1 MRKLLLLI
9 FLLLSLS
16 LSGFAQRDPQE
27 RLAIQYYQNG
37 EYEKAREIF
46 KPIYEKNNSSYI
58 YIYYYQVLVE
68 MQNYKELE
76 KVAKNQHRK
85 FPKVQRYVIDLAYA
99 YEVSG
104 NTAKAIKEYEA
115 AIKNVPNVATSYRE
129 LYSAFLN
136 KAKRD
141 YAMETLLR
149 GRKQLGDPKL
159 FSKELTNL
167 YLQLKL
173 YDNVIDEAIS
183 LLADDDAKYMET
195 AEQNLQN
202 LLMDDEDGQRY
213 LKIKS
218 RLQETIQRHPN
229 NQSYVSLL
237 YWIYQLNKDYSS
249 ALILAKSIDKKRAN
263 DGATVYTLSRS
274 MTKNREYDLAMEA
287 LKYVISKGES
297 SSYYYSAKYD
307 LLNIKYQ
314 KLVSTFP
321 IDLNEAKALE
331 KEYQEVLDE
340 NGVHEGTSDVVHKYA
355 HLLAFFVNKP
365 DQAINL
371 LDTAIR
377 YADRDIKEKALY
389 KLDKADIL
397 LHKGD
402 VWDATLLYSQIDKD
416 LPNDTIG
423 HLAKFKNAKLSFYI
437 GEFAWAESQLDIL
450 RAATT
455 KLIANDAMYLS
466 FVISDNLEEEEE
478 EEEEDNALFTDN
490 QTDNMALR
498 YFARADFLIFQNKD
512 EEAMK
517 YLDSVLVAAPFGQLN
532 DDVYYLQA
540 QMLIRQKDYFTAE
553 TLLKKIIDVYS
564 FDLLADDATFLL
576 AELYEYYMKDIP
588 QAMEMYKKL
597 LKDHSDSIYAV
608 DARKRFRALRGD
620 EI

>member
-1 MRKLLLLI
+1 MKKL
-9 FLLLSLS
+9 FLLFFLFFSL
-16 LSGFAQRDPQE
+16 LGFAQRDPQE
-27 RLAIQYYQNG
+27 KLAIQYYQNG
-37 EYEKAREIF
+37 EYEKAKEIF

-58 YIYYYQVLVE
+58 YVYYYQVLVE
-68 MQNYKELE
+68 MQDYKELE
-76 KVAKNQHRK
+76 KVAKNQHKK
-85 FPKVQRYVIDLAYA
+85 FPKVQRYIVDLAYV

-104 NTAKAIKEYEA
+104 NTSKAVKEYED
-115 AIKNVPNVATSYRE
+115 AIKNVPNVENSYKE
-129 LYSAFLN
+129 LYNAFLY

-149 GRKQLGDPKL
+149 GRKQLNNPKL

-173 YDNVIDEAIS
+173 YDNVIEEAIT
-183 LLADDDAKYMET
+183 LLADDDAKYMAT

-218 RLQETIQRHPN
+218 KLQETIQKHPN

-237 YWIYQLNKDYSS
+237 YWIYQLNKDYP
-249 ALILAKSIDKKRAN
+249 AAFILAKSIDKKRAN
-263 DGATVYTLSRS
+263 DGATVYTLARS
-274 MTKNREYDLAMEA
+274 MANNREYDLAMEA

-307 LLNIKYQ
+307 LLNLRYQ
-314 KLVSTFP
+314 KLISTYP
-321 IDLNEAKALE
+321 IDLNAAKALE
-331 KEYQEVLDE
+331 KEYQKVLDE
-340 NGVHEGTSDVVHKYA
+340 NSVHEGTSDVVHKYA

-371 LDTAIR
+371 LDTAMR

-389 KLDKADIL
+389 KMDKADIL
-397 LHKGD
+397 LHVGEI
-402 VWDATLLYSQIDKD
+402 WDATLLYSQIDKE

-478 EEEEDNALFTDN
+478 DEEEENNALFQEN
-490 QTDNMALR
+490 QTNNQALR
-498 YFARADFLIFQNKD
+498 YFARADFLIFQNND
-512 EEAMK
+512 AEAMK
-517 YLDSVLVAAPFGQLN
+517 YLDSVLIVTPFGKLN

-540 QMLIRQKDYFTAE
+540 QILIRQKDYFTAE

-564 FDLLADDATFLL
+564 FDLLADDAIFLL

-597 LKDHSDSIYAV
+597 LKDHSNSIYAV
-608 DARKRFRALRGD
+608 DARKRFRELRGD

>member
-1 MRKLLLLI
+1 MKKL
-9 FLLLSLS
+9 FLLFFLFFSL
-16 LSGFAQRDPQE
+16 LGFAQRDPQE
-27 RLAIQYYQNG
+27 KLAIQYYQNG
-37 EYEKAREIF
+37 EYEKAKEIF

-58 YIYYYQVLVE
+58 YVYYYQVLVE
-68 MQNYKELE
+68 MQDYKELE
-76 KVAKNQHRK
+76 KVAKNQHKK
-85 FPKVQRYVIDLAYA
+85 FPKVQRYIVDLAYV

-104 NTAKAIKEYEA
+104 NTSKAVKEYED
-115 AIKNVPNVATSYRE
+115 AIKNVPNVENSYKE
-129 LYSAFLN
+129 LYNAFLY

-149 GRKQLGDPKL
+149 GRKQLNNPKL

-173 YDNVIDEAIS
+173 YDNVIEEAIT
-183 LLADDDAKYMET
+183 LLADDDAKYMAT

-218 RLQETIQRHPN
+218 KLQETIQKHPN

-237 YWIYQLNKDYSS
+237 YWIYQLNKDYP
-249 ALILAKSIDKKRAN
+249 AAFILAKSIDKKRAN
-263 DGATVYTLSRS
+263 DGATVYTLARS
-274 MTKNREYDLAMEA
+274 MANNREYDLAMEA

-307 LLNIKYQ
+307 LLNLRYQ
-314 KLVSTFP
+314 KLISTYP
-321 IDLNEAKALE
+321 IDLNAAKALE
-331 KEYQEVLDE
+331 KEYQKVLDE

-371 LDTAIR
+371 LDTAMR

-389 KLDKADIL
+389 KMDKADIL
-397 LHKGD
+397 LHVGEI
-402 VWDATLLYSQIDKD
+402 WDATLLYSQIDKE

-478 EEEEDNALFTDN
+478 DEEEENNALFQEN
-490 QTDNMALR
+490 QTNNQALR
-498 YFARADFLIFQNKD
+498 YFARADFLIFQNND
-512 EEAMK
+512 AEAMK
-517 YLDSVLVAAPFGQLN
+517 YLDSVLIVTPFGKLN

-540 QMLIRQKDYFTAE
+540 QILIRQKDYFTAE

-564 FDLLADDATFLL
+564 FDLLADDAIFLL

-597 LKDHSDSIYAV
+597 LKDHSNSIYAV
-608 DARKRFRALRGD
+608 DARKRFRVLRGD

>member
-1 MRKLLLLI
+1 M
-9 FLLLSLS
+9 
-16 LSGFAQRDPQE
+16 GFAQRDPQE
-27 RLAIQYYQNG
+27 KLAIQYYQNG
-37 EYEKAREIF
+37 EYEKAKEIF

-58 YIYYYQVLVE
+58 YVYYYQVLVE
-68 MQNYKELE
+68 MQDYKELE
-76 KVAKNQHRK
+76 KVAKNQHKK
-85 FPKVQRYVIDLAYA
+85 FPKVQRYIVDLAYV

-104 NTAKAIKEYEA
+104 NTSKAVKEYED
-115 AIKNVPNVATSYRE
+115 AIKNVPNVENSYKE
-129 LYSAFLN
+129 LYNAFLY

-149 GRKQLGDPKL
+149 GRKQLNNPKL

-173 YDNVIDEAIS
+173 YDNVIEEAIT
-183 LLADDDAKYMET
+183 LLADDDAKYMAT

-218 RLQETIQRHPN
+218 KLQETIQKHPN

-237 YWIYQLNKDYSS
+237 YWIYQLNKDYP
-249 ALILAKSIDKKRAN
+249 AAFILAKSIDKKRAN
-263 DGATVYTLSRS
+263 DGATVYTLARS
-274 MTKNREYDLAMEA
+274 MANNREYDLAMEA

-307 LLNIKYQ
+307 LLNLRYQ
-314 KLVSTFP
+314 KLISTYP
-321 IDLNEAKALE
+321 IDLNAAKALE
-331 KEYQEVLDE
+331 KEYQKVLDE

-371 LDTAIR
+371 LDTAMR

-389 KLDKADIL
+389 KMDKADIL
-397 LHKGD
+397 LHVGEI
-402 VWDATLLYSQIDKD
+402 WDATLLYSQIDKE

-478 EEEEDNALFTDN
+478 DEEEENNALFQEN
-490 QTDNMALR
+490 QTNNQALR
-498 YFARADFLIFQNKD
+498 YFARADFLIFQNND
-512 EEAMK
+512 AEAMK
-517 YLDSVLVAAPFGQLN
+517 YLDSVLIVTPFGKLN

-540 QMLIRQKDYFTAE
+540 QILIRQKDYFTAE

-564 FDLLADDATFLL
+564 FDLLADDAIFLL

-597 LKDHSDSIYAV
+597 LKDHSNSIYAV
-608 DARKRFRALRGD
+608 DARKRFRELRGD

>member
-1 MRKLLLLI
+1 MKKL
-9 FLLLSLS
+9 FLLFFLFFSL
-16 LSGFAQRDPQE
+16 LGFAQRDPQE
-27 RLAIQYYQNG
+27 KLAIQYYQNG
-37 EYEKAREIF
+37 EYEKAKEIF

-58 YIYYYQVLVE
+58 YVYYYQVLVE
-68 MQNYKELE
+68 MQDYKELE
-76 KVAKNQHRK
+76 KVAKNQHKK
-85 FPKVQRYVIDLAYA
+85 FPKVQRYIVDLAYV

-104 NTAKAIKEYEA
+104 NTSKAVKEYED
-115 AIKNVPNVATSYRE
+115 AIKNVPNVENSYKE
-129 LYSAFLN
+129 LYNAFLY

-149 GRKQLGDPKL
+149 GRKQLNNPKL

-173 YDNVIDEAIS
+173 YDNVIEEAIT
-183 LLADDDAKYMET
+183 LLADDDAKYMAT

-218 RLQETIQRHPN
+218 KLQEIIQKHPN

-237 YWIYQLNKDYSS
+237 YWIYQLNKDYP
-249 ALILAKSIDKKRAN
+249 AAFILAKSIDKKRAN
-263 DGATVYTLSRS
+263 DGATVYTLARS
-274 MTKNREYDLAMEA
+274 MANNREYDLAMEA

-307 LLNIKYQ
+307 LLNLRYQ
-314 KLVSTFP
+314 KLISTYP
-321 IDLNEAKALE
+321 IDLNAAKALE
-331 KEYQEVLDE
+331 KEYQKVLDE

-371 LDTAIR
+371 LDTAMR

-389 KLDKADIL
+389 KMDKADIL
-397 LHKGD
+397 LHVGEI
-402 VWDATLLYSQIDKD
+402 WDATLLYSQIDKE

-478 EEEEDNALFTDN
+478 DEEEENNALFQEN
-490 QTDNMALR
+490 QTNNQALR
-498 YFARADFLIFQNKD
+498 YFARADFLIFQNND
-512 EEAMK
+512 AEAMK
-517 YLDSVLVAAPFGQLN
+517 YLDSVLIVTPFGKLN

-540 QMLIRQKDYFTAE
+540 QILIRQKDYFTAE

-564 FDLLADDATFLL
+564 FDLLADDAIFLL

-597 LKDHSDSIYAV
+597 LKDHSNSIYAV
-608 DARKRFRALRGD
+608 DARKRFRELRGD

>member
-1 MRKLLLLI
+1 MKKL
-9 FLLLSLS
+9 FLLFSLFFS
-16 LSGFAQRDPQE
+16 LLGFAQRDPQE
-27 RLAIQYYQNG
+27 KLAIQYYQNG
-37 EYEKAREIF
+37 EYEKAKEIF

-58 YIYYYQVLVE
+58 YVYYYQVLVE
-68 MQNYKELE
+68 MQDYKELE
-76 KVAKNQHRK
+76 KVAKNQHKK
-85 FPKVQRYVIDLAYA
+85 FPKVQRYIVDLAYV

-104 NTAKAIKEYEA
+104 NTSKAVKEYED
-115 AIKNVPNVATSYRE
+115 AIKNVPNVENSYKE
-129 LYSAFLN
+129 LYNAFLY

-149 GRKQLGDPKL
+149 GRKQLNNPKL

-173 YDNVIDEAIS
+173 YDNVIEEAIT
-183 LLADDDAKYMET
+183 LLADDDAKYMAT

-218 RLQETIQRHPN
+218 KLQETIQKHPN

-237 YWIYQLNKDYSS
+237 YWIYQLNKDYP
-249 ALILAKSIDKKRAN
+249 AAFILAKSIDKKRAN
-263 DGATVYTLSRS
+263 DGATVYTLARS
-274 MTKNREYDLAMEA
+274 MANNREYDLAMEA

-307 LLNIKYQ
+307 LLNLRYQ
-314 KLVSTFP
+314 KLISTYP
-321 IDLNEAKALE
+321 IDLNAAKALE
-331 KEYQEVLDE
+331 KEYQKVLDE

-371 LDTAIR
+371 LDTAMR

-389 KLDKADIL
+389 KMDKADIL
-397 LHKGD
+397 LHVGEI
-402 VWDATLLYSQIDKD
+402 WDATLLYSQIDKE

-466 FVISDNLEEEEE
+466 FVISDNIE
-478 EEEEDNALFTDN
+478 EEEEDEEEENNALFQEN
-490 QTDNMALR
+490 QTNNQALR
-498 YFARADFLIFQNKD
+498 YFARADFLIFQNND
-512 EEAMK
+512 AEAMK
-517 YLDSVLVAAPFGQLN
+517 YLDSVLIVTPFGKLN

-540 QMLIRQKDYFTAE
+540 QILIRQKDYFTAE

-564 FDLLADDATFLL
+564 FDLLADDAIFLL

-597 LKDHSDSIYAV
+597 LKDHSNSIYAV
-608 DARKRFRALRGD
+608 DARKRFRELRGD

>member
-1 MRKLLLLI
+1 MKKL
-9 FLLLSLS
+9 FLLFFLFFSL
-16 LSGFAQRDPQE
+16 LGFAQRDPQE
-27 RLAIQYYQNG
+27 KLAIQYYQNG
-37 EYEKAREIF
+37 EYEKAKEIF

-58 YIYYYQVLVE
+58 YVYYYQVLVE
-68 MQNYKELE
+68 MQDYKELE
-76 KVAKNQHRK
+76 KVAKNQHKK
-85 FPKVQRYVIDLAYA
+85 FPKVQRYIVDLAYV

-104 NTAKAIKEYEA
+104 NTSKAVKEYED
-115 AIKNVPNVATSYRE
+115 AIKNVPNVENSYKE
-129 LYSAFLN
+129 LYNAFLY

-149 GRKQLGDPKL
+149 GRKQLNNPKL

-173 YDNVIDEAIS
+173 YDNVIEEAIT
-183 LLADDDAKYMET
+183 LLADDDAKYMAT

-218 RLQETIQRHPN
+218 KLQETIQKHPN

-237 YWIYQLNKDYSS
+237 YWIYQLNKDYP
-249 ALILAKSIDKKRAN
+249 AAFILAKSIDKKRAN
-263 DGATVYTLSRS
+263 DGATVYTLARS
-274 MTKNREYDLAMEA
+274 MANNREYDLAMEA

-307 LLNIKYQ
+307 LLNLRYQ
-314 KLVSTFP
+314 KLISTYP
-321 IDLNEAKALE
+321 IDFNAAKALE
-331 KEYQEVLDE
+331 KEYQKVLDE

-371 LDTAIR
+371 LDTAMR

-389 KLDKADIL
+389 KMDKADIL
-397 LHKGD
+397 LHVGEI
-402 VWDATLLYSQIDKD
+402 WDATLLYSQIDKE

-478 EEEEDNALFTDN
+478 DEEEENNALFQEN
-490 QTDNMALR
+490 QTNNQALR
-498 YFARADFLIFQNKD
+498 YFARADFLIFQNND
-512 EEAMK
+512 AEAMK
-517 YLDSVLVAAPFGQLN
+517 YLDSVLIVTPFGKLN

-540 QMLIRQKDYFTAE
+540 QILIRQKDYFTAE

-564 FDLLADDATFLL
+564 FDLLADDAIFLL

-597 LKDHSDSIYAV
+597 LKDHSNSIYAV
-608 DARKRFRALRGD
+608 DARKRFRELRGD

>member
-1 MRKLLLLI
+1 MKKL
-9 FLLLSLS
+9 FLLFFLFFSL
-16 LSGFAQRDPQE
+16 LGFAQRDPQE
-27 RLAIQYYQNG
+27 KLAIQYYQNG
-37 EYEKAREIF
+37 EYEKAKEIF

-58 YIYYYQVLVE
+58 YVYYYQVLVE
-68 MQNYKELE
+68 MQDYKELE
-76 KVAKNQHRK
+76 KVAKNQHKK
-85 FPKVQRYVIDLAYA
+85 FPKVQRYIVDLAYV

-104 NTAKAIKEYEA
+104 NTSKAVKEYED
-115 AIKNVPNVATSYRE
+115 AIKNVPNVENSYKE
-129 LYSAFLN
+129 LYNAFLY

-149 GRKQLGDPKL
+149 GRKQLNNPKL

-173 YDNVIDEAIS
+173 YDNVIEEAIT
-183 LLADDDAKYMET
+183 LLADDDAKYMAT

-218 RLQETIQRHPN
+218 KLQETIQKHPN

-237 YWIYQLNKDYSS
+237 YWIYQLNKDYP
-249 ALILAKSIDKKRAN
+249 AAFILAKSIDKKRAN
-263 DGATVYTLSRS
+263 DGATVYTLARS
-274 MTKNREYDLAMEA
+274 MANNREYDLAMEA

-307 LLNIKYQ
+307 LLNLRYQ
-314 KLVSTFP
+314 KLISTYP
-321 IDLNEAKALE
+321 IDLNAAKALE
-331 KEYQEVLDE
+331 KEYQKVLDE

-371 LDTAIR
+371 LDTAMR

-389 KLDKADIL
+389 KMDKADIL
-397 LHKGD
+397 LHVGEI
-402 VWDATLLYSQIDKD
+402 WDATLLYSQIDKE

-450 RAATT
+450 RAATA

-466 FVISDNLEEEEE
+466 FVISDNLEEEDEE
-478 EEEEDNALFTDN
+478 EENNALFQEN
-490 QTDNMALR
+490 QTNNQALR
-498 YFARADFLIFQNKD
+498 YFARADFLIFQNND
-512 EEAMK
+512 AEAMK
-517 YLDSVLVAAPFGQLN
+517 YLDSVLIVTPFGKLN

-540 QMLIRQKDYFTAE
+540 QILIRQKDYFTAE

-564 FDLLADDATFLL
+564 FDLLADDAIFLL

-597 LKDHSDSIYAV
+597 LKDHSNSIYAV
-608 DARKRFRALRGD
+608 DARKRFRELRGD

>member
-1 MRKLLLLI
+1 MKKL
-9 FLLLSLS
+9 FLLFFLFFSL
-16 LSGFAQRDPQE
+16 LGFAQRDPQE
-27 RLAIQYYQNG
+27 KLAIQYYQNG
-37 EYEKAREIF
+37 EYEKAKEIF

-58 YIYYYQVLVE
+58 YVYYYQVLVE
-68 MQNYKELE
+68 MQDYKELE
-76 KVAKNQHRK
+76 KVAKNQHKK
-85 FPKVQRYVIDLAYA
+85 FPKVQRYIVDLAYV

-104 NTAKAIKEYEA
+104 NTAKAVKEYED
-115 AIKNVPNVATSYRE
+115 AIKNVPNIENSYKE
-129 LYSAFLN
+129 LYNAFLY

-149 GRKQLGDPKL
+149 GRKQLNNPKL

-173 YDNVIDEAIS
+173 YDNVIEEAIT
-183 LLADDDAKYMET
+183 LLADDDAKYMAT

-218 RLQETIQRHPN
+218 KLQETMQKHPN

-237 YWIYQLNKDYSS
+237 YWIYQLNKDYP
-249 ALILAKSIDKKRAN
+249 AAFILAKSIDKKRAN
-263 DGATVYTLSRS
+263 DGATVYALARL
-274 MTKNREYDLAMEA
+274 MANNREYDLAMEA

-307 LLNIKYQ
+307 LLNLKYQ
-314 KLVSTFP
+314 KLISTYP
-321 IDLNEAKALE
+321 IDLNAAKALE
-331 KEYQEVLDE
+331 KEYQKVLDG

-371 LDTAIR
+371 LDTAMR
-377 YADRDIKEKALY
+377 YADRDIKERALY
-389 KLDKADIL
+389 KMDKADIL
-397 LHKGD
+397 LHVGEI
-402 VWDATLLYSQIDKD
+402 WDATLLYSQIDKE

-466 FVISDNLEEEEE
+466 FVISDNLEEDEGEDE
-478 EEEEDNALFTDN
+478 DDNALFSEN
-490 QTDNMALR
+490 QTHNQALR
-498 YFARADFLIFQNKD
+498 YFARADFLIFQNND
-512 EEAMK
+512 AEAMK
-517 YLDSVLVAAPFGQLN
+517 YLDSVLIVTPFGKLN

-540 QMLIRQKDYFTAE
+540 QILIRQKDYFTAE

-564 FDLLADDATFLL
+564 FDLLADDAIFLL

-597 LKDHSDSIYAV
+597 LKDHSNSIYAV
-608 DARKRFRALRGD
+608 DARKRFRELRGD

>member
-1 MRKLLLLI
+1 MKKL
-9 FLLLSLS
+9 FLLFFLFFSL
-16 LSGFAQRDPQE
+16 LGFAQRDPQE
-27 RLAIQYYQNG
+27 KLAIQYYQNG
-37 EYEKAREIF
+37 EYEKAKEIF

-58 YIYYYQVLVE
+58 YVYYYQVLVE
-68 MQNYKELE
+68 MQDYKELE
-76 KVAKNQHRK
+76 KVAKNQHKK
-85 FPKVQRYVIDLAYA
+85 FPKVQRYIVDLAYV

-104 NTAKAIKEYEA
+104 NTSKAVKEYED
-115 AIKNVPNVATSYRE
+115 AIKNVPNVENSYKE
-129 LYSAFLN
+129 LYNAFLY

-149 GRKQLGDPKL
+149 GRKQLNNPKL

-173 YDNVIDEAIS
+173 YDNVIEEAIT
-183 LLADDDAKYMET
+183 LLADDDAKYMAT

-218 RLQETIQRHPN
+218 KLQETIQKHPN

-237 YWIYQLNKDYSS
+237 YWIYQLNKDYP
-249 ALILAKSIDKKRAN
+249 AAFILAKSIDKKRAN
-263 DGATVYTLSRS
+263 DGATVYTLARS
-274 MTKNREYDLAMEA
+274 MANNREYDLAMEA

-307 LLNIKYQ
+307 LLNLRYQ
-314 KLVSTFP
+314 KLISTYP
-321 IDLNEAKALE
+321 IDLNAAKALE
-331 KEYQEVLDE
+331 KEYQKVLDE

-365 DQAINL
+365 EQAINL
-371 LDTAIR
+371 LDTAMR

-389 KLDKADIL
+389 KMDKADIL
-397 LHKGD
+397 LHVGEI
-402 VWDATLLYSQIDKD
+402 WDATLLYSQIDKE

-466 FVISDNLEEEEE
+466 FVISDNIE
-478 EEEEDNALFTDN
+478 EEEEDEEEENNALFQEN
-490 QTDNMALR
+490 QTNNQALR
-498 YFARADFLIFQNKD
+498 YFARADFLIFQNND
-512 EEAMK
+512 AEAMK
-517 YLDSVLVAAPFGQLN
+517 YLDSVLIVTPFGKLN

-540 QMLIRQKDYFTAE
+540 QILIRQKDYFTAE

-564 FDLLADDATFLL
+564 FDLLADDAIFLL

-597 LKDHSDSIYAV
+597 LKDHSNSIYAV
-608 DARKRFRALRGD
+608 DARKRFRELRGD

>member
-1 MRKLLLLI
+1 MKKL
-9 FLLLSLS
+9 FLLFFLFFSL
-16 LSGFAQRDPQE
+16 LGFAQRDPQE
-27 RLAIQYYQNG
+27 KLAIQYYQNG
-37 EYEKAREIF
+37 EYEKAKEIF

-58 YIYYYQVLVE
+58 YVYYYQVLVE
-68 MQNYKELE
+68 MQDYKELE
-76 KVAKNQHRK
+76 KVAKNQHKK
-85 FPKVQRYVIDLAYA
+85 FPKVQRYIVDLAYV

-104 NTAKAIKEYEA
+104 NTSKAVKEYED
-115 AIKNVPNVATSYRE
+115 AIKNVPNVENSYKE
-129 LYSAFLN
+129 LYNAFLY

-149 GRKQLGDPKL
+149 GRKQLNNPKL

-173 YDNVIDEAIS
+173 YDNVIEEAIT
-183 LLADDDAKYMET
+183 LLADDDAKYMAT

-218 RLQETIQRHPN
+218 KLQETIQKHPN

-237 YWIYQLNKDYSS
+237 YWIYQLNKDYP
-249 ALILAKSIDKKRAN
+249 AAFILAKSIDKKRAN
-263 DGATVYTLSRS
+263 DGATVYTLARS
-274 MTKNREYDLAMEA
+274 MANNREYDLAMEA

-307 LLNIKYQ
+307 LLNLRYQ
-314 KLVSTFP
+314 KLISTYP
-321 IDLNEAKALE
+321 IDLNAAKALE
-331 KEYQEVLDE
+331 KEYQKVLDE

-371 LDTAIR
+371 LDTAMR

-389 KLDKADIL
+389 KMDKADIL
-397 LHKGD
+397 LHVGEI
-402 VWDATLLYSQIDKD
+402 WDATLLYSQIDKE

-478 EEEEDNALFTDN
+478 DEEEENNALFQEN
-490 QTDNMALR
+490 QTNNQALR
-498 YFARADFLIFQNKD
+498 YFARADFLIFQNND
-512 EEAMK
+512 AEAMK
-517 YLDSVLVAAPFGQLN
+517 YLDSVLIVTPFGKLN

-540 QMLIRQKDYFTAE
+540 QILIRQKDYFTAE

-564 FDLLADDATFLL
+564 FDLLADDAIFLL

-597 LKDHSDSIYAV
+597 LKDHSSSIYAV
-608 DARKRFRALRGD
+608 DARKRFRELRGD

>member
-1 MRKLLLLI
+1 MKKL
-9 FLLLSLS
+9 FLLFFLFFSL
-16 LSGFAQRDPQE
+16 LGFAQRDPQE
-27 RLAIQYYQNG
+27 KLAIQYYQNG
-37 EYEKAREIF
+37 EYEKAKEIF

-58 YIYYYQVLVE
+58 YVYYYQVLVE
-68 MQNYKELE
+68 MQDYKELE
-76 KVAKNQHRK
+76 KVAKNQHKK
-85 FPKVQRYVIDLAYA
+85 FPKVQRYIVDLAYV

-104 NTAKAIKEYEA
+104 NTSKAVKEYED
-115 AIKNVPNVATSYRE
+115 AIKNVPNIENSYKE
-129 LYSAFLN
+129 LYNAFLY

-149 GRKQLGDPKL
+149 GRKQLNNPKL

-173 YDNVIDEAIS
+173 YDNVIEEAIT
-183 LLADDDAKYMET
+183 LLADDDAKYMAT

-218 RLQETIQRHPN
+218 KLQETIQKHPN

-237 YWIYQLNKDYSS
+237 YWIYQLNKDYP
-249 ALILAKSIDKKRAN
+249 AAFILAKSIDKKRAN
-263 DGATVYTLSRS
+263 DGATVYTLARS
-274 MTKNREYDLAMEA
+274 MANNREYDLAMEA

-307 LLNIKYQ
+307 LLNLRYQ
-314 KLVSTFP
+314 KLISTYP
-321 IDLNEAKALE
+321 IDLNAAKALE
-331 KEYQEVLDE
+331 KEYQKVLDE

-371 LDTAIR
+371 LDTAMR

-389 KLDKADIL
+389 KMDKADIL
-397 LHKGD
+397 LHVGEI
-402 VWDATLLYSQIDKD
+402 WDATLLYSQIDKE

-478 EEEEDNALFTDN
+478 DEEEENNALFQEN
-490 QTDNMALR
+490 QTNNQALR
-498 YFARADFLIFQNKD
+498 YFARADFLIFQNND
-512 EEAMK
+512 AEAMK
-517 YLDSVLVAAPFGQLN
+517 YLDSVLIVTPFGKLN

-540 QMLIRQKDYFTAE
+540 QILIRQKDYFTAE

-564 FDLLADDATFLL
+564 FDLLADDAIFLL

-597 LKDHSDSIYAV
+597 LKDHSNSIYAV
-608 DARKRFRALRGD
+608 DARKRFRELRGD

>member
-1 MRKLLLLI
+1 MKKL
-9 FLLLSLS
+9 FLLFFLFFSL
-16 LSGFAQRDPQE
+16 LGFAQRDPQE
-27 RLAIQYYQNG
+27 KLAIQYYQNG
-37 EYEKAREIF
+37 EYEKAKEIF

-58 YIYYYQVLVE
+58 YVYYYQVLVE
-68 MQNYKELE
+68 MQDYKELE
-76 KVAKNQHRK
+76 KVAKNQHKK
-85 FPKVQRYVIDLAYA
+85 FPKVQRYIVDLAYV

-104 NTAKAIKEYEA
+104 NTSKAVKEYED
-115 AIKNVPNVATSYRE
+115 AIKNVPNVENSYKE
-129 LYSAFLN
+129 LYNAFLY

-149 GRKQLGDPKL
+149 GRKQLNNPKL

-173 YDNVIDEAIS
+173 YDNVIEEAIT
-183 LLADDDAKYMET
+183 LLADDDAKYMAT

-218 RLQETIQRHPN
+218 KLQETIQKHPN

-237 YWIYQLNKDYSS
+237 YWIYQLNKDYP
-249 ALILAKSIDKKRAN
+249 AAFILAKSIDKKRAN
-263 DGATVYTLSRS
+263 DGATVYTLARS
-274 MTKNREYDLAMEA
+274 MANNREYDLAMEA

-307 LLNIKYQ
+307 LLNLRYQ
-314 KLVSTFP
+314 KLISTYP
-321 IDLNEAKALE
+321 IDLNAAKALE
-331 KEYQEVLDE
+331 KEYQKVLDE

-365 DQAINL
+365 EQAINL
-371 LDTAIR
+371 LDTAMR

-389 KLDKADIL
+389 KMDKADIL
-397 LHKGD
+397 LHVGEI
-402 VWDATLLYSQIDKD
+402 WDATLLYSQIDKE

-478 EEEEDNALFTDN
+478 DEEEENNALFQEN
-490 QTDNMALR
+490 QTNNQALR
-498 YFARADFLIFQNKD
+498 YFARADFLIFQNND
-512 EEAMK
+512 AEAMK
-517 YLDSVLVAAPFGQLN
+517 YLDSVLIVTPFGKLN

-540 QMLIRQKDYFTAE
+540 QILIRQKDYFTAE

-564 FDLLADDATFLL
+564 FDLLADDAIFLL

-597 LKDHSDSIYAV
+597 LKDHSNSIYAV
-608 DARKRFRALRGD
+608 DARKRFRELRGD

>member
-1 MRKLLLLI
+1 MKKL
-9 FLLLSLS
+9 FLLFFLFFSL
-16 LSGFAQRDPQE
+16 LGFAQRDSQE
-27 RLAIQYYQNG
+27 KLAIQYYQNG
-37 EYEKAREIF
+37 EYEKAKEIL

-58 YIYYYQVLVE
+58 YVYYYQVLVE
-68 MQNYKELE
+68 MQDYKELE
-76 KVAKNQHRK
+76 KVAKNQHKK
-85 FPKVQRYVIDLAYA
+85 FPKVQRYIIDLAYV

-104 NTAKAIKEYEA
+104 NTAKAVKEYED
-115 AIKNVPNVATSYRE
+115 AIKNVPNVENSYKE
-129 LYSAFLN
+129 LYNAFLY

-149 GRKQLGDPKL
+149 GRKQLDNPKL

-173 YDNVIDEAIS
+173 YDNIIDEAIT
-183 LLADDDAKYMET
+183 LLADDDAKYMTT

-218 RLQETIQRHPN
+218 KLQETMQKHPN

-237 YWIYQLNKDYSS
+237 YWIYQLNKDYP
-249 ALILAKSIDKKRAN
+249 AAFILAKSIDKKRAN
-263 DGATVYTLSRS
+263 DGAIVYTLARS
-274 MTKNREYDLAMEA
+274 MENNREYDLAMEA

-297 SSYYYSAKYD
+297 SSFYYAAKYD

-314 KLVSTFP
+314 KLISTYP
-321 IDLNEAKALE
+321 IDLNAAKSLE
-331 KEYQEVLDE
+331 KEYQKVLDE
-340 NGVHEGTSDVVHKYA
+340 NGVHEGTADVVHKYA

-371 LDTAIR
+371 LDTAMR
-377 YADRDIKEKALY
+377 YADRDIREKALY
-389 KLDKADIL
+389 KMDKADIL
-397 LHKGD
+397 LHVGEI
-402 VWDATLLYSQIDKD
+402 WDATLLYSQIDKE

-466 FVISDNLEEEEE
+466 FVISDNLDEEEEAE
-478 EEEEDNALFTDN
+478 EEENNALFQENRTDN
-490 QTDNMALR
+490 QALR
-498 YFARADFLIFQNKD
+498 YFARADFLIFQNND
-512 EEAMK
+512 AEAMK
-517 YLDSVLVAAPFGQLN
+517 YLDSVLIVTPFGKLN

-540 QMLIRQKDYFTAE
+540 QILIRQKDYFTAE

-564 FDLLADDATFLL
+564 FDLLADDAIFLL

-597 LKDHSDSIYAV
+597 LKDHSNSIYAV
-608 DARKRFRALRGD
+608 DARKRFRELRGD
-620 EI
+620 EF

>member
-1 MRKLLLLI
+1 MKKL
-9 FLLLSLS
+9 FLLFFLFFSL
-16 LSGFAQRDPQE
+16 LGFAQRDPQE
-27 RLAIQYYQNG
+27 KLAIQYYQNG
-37 EYEKAREIF
+37 EYEKAKEIF

-58 YIYYYQVLVE
+58 YVYYYQVLVE
-68 MQNYKELE
+68 MQDYKELE
-76 KVAKNQHRK
+76 KVAKNQHKK
-85 FPKVQRYVIDLAYA
+85 FPKVQRYIVDLAYV

-104 NTAKAIKEYEA
+104 NTSKAVKEYED
-115 AIKNVPNVATSYRE
+115 AIKNVPNVENSYKE
-129 LYSAFLN
+129 LYNAFLY

-149 GRKQLGDPKL
+149 GRKQLNNPKL

-173 YDNVIDEAIS
+173 YDNVIEEAIT
-183 LLADDDAKYMET
+183 LLADDDAKYMAI

-218 RLQETIQRHPN
+218 KLQETIQKHPN

-237 YWIYQLNKDYSS
+237 YWIYQLNKDYP
-249 ALILAKSIDKKRAN
+249 AAFILAKSIDKKRAN
-263 DGATVYTLSRS
+263 DGATVYTLARS
-274 MTKNREYDLAMEA
+274 MANNREYDLAMEA

-307 LLNIKYQ
+307 LLNLRYQ
-314 KLVSTFP
+314 KLISTYP
-321 IDLNEAKALE
+321 IDLNAAKALE
-331 KEYQEVLDE
+331 KEYQKVLDE

-371 LDTAIR
+371 LDTAMR

-389 KLDKADIL
+389 KMDKADIL
-397 LHKGD
+397 LHVGEI
-402 VWDATLLYSQIDKD
+402 WDATLLYSQIDKE

-478 EEEEDNALFTDN
+478 DEEEENNALFQEN
-490 QTDNMALR
+490 QTNNQALR
-498 YFARADFLIFQNKD
+498 YFARADFLIFQNND
-512 EEAMK
+512 AEAMK
-517 YLDSVLVAAPFGQLN
+517 YLDSVLIVTPFGKLN

-540 QMLIRQKDYFTAE
+540 QILIRQKDYFTAE

-564 FDLLADDATFLL
+564 FDLLADDAIFLL

-597 LKDHSDSIYAV
+597 LKDHSNSIYAV
-608 DARKRFRALRGD
+608 DARKRFRELRGD

>member
-1 MRKLLLLI
+1 MKKL
-9 FLLLSLS
+9 FLLFFLFFSL
-16 LSGFAQRDPQE
+16 LGFAQRDPQE
-27 RLAIQYYQNG
+27 KLAIQYYQNG
-37 EYEKAREIF
+37 EYEKAKEIF

-58 YIYYYQVLVE
+58 YVYYYQVLVE
-68 MQNYKELE
+68 MQDYKELE
-76 KVAKNQHRK
+76 KVAKNQHKK
-85 FPKVQRYVIDLAYA
+85 FPKVQRYIVDLAYV

-104 NTAKAIKEYEA
+104 NTSKAVKEYED
-115 AIKNVPNVATSYRE
+115 AIKNVPNVENSYKE
-129 LYSAFLN
+129 LYNAFLY

-149 GRKQLGDPKL
+149 GRKQLNNPKL

-173 YDNVIDEAIS
+173 YDNVIEEAIT
-183 LLADDDAKYMET
+183 LLADDDAKYMAT

-218 RLQETIQRHPN
+218 KLQETIQKHPN

-237 YWIYQLNKDYSS
+237 YWIYQLNKDYP
-249 ALILAKSIDKKRAN
+249 AAFILAKSIDKKRAN
-263 DGATVYTLSRS
+263 DGATVYTLARS
-274 MTKNREYDLAMEA
+274 MANNREYDLAMEA

-307 LLNIKYQ
+307 LLNLRYQ
-314 KLVSTFP
+314 KLISTYP
-321 IDLNEAKALE
+321 IDLNAAKALE
-331 KEYQEVLDE
+331 KEYQKVLDE

-371 LDTAIR
+371 LDTAMR

-389 KLDKADIL
+389 KMDKADIL
-397 LHKGD
+397 LHVGEI
-402 VWDATLLYSQIDKD
+402 WDATLLYSQIDKE

-478 EEEEDNALFTDN
+478 GEEEENNALFQEN
-490 QTDNMALR
+490 QTNNQALR
-498 YFARADFLIFQNKD
+498 YFARADFLIFQNND
-512 EEAMK
+512 AEAMK
-517 YLDSVLVAAPFGQLN
+517 YLDSVLIVTPFGKLN

-540 QMLIRQKDYFTAE
+540 QILIRQKDYFTAE

-564 FDLLADDATFLL
+564 FDLLADDAIFLL

-597 LKDHSDSIYAV
+597 LKDHSNSIYAV
-608 DARKRFRALRGD
+608 DARKRFRELRGD